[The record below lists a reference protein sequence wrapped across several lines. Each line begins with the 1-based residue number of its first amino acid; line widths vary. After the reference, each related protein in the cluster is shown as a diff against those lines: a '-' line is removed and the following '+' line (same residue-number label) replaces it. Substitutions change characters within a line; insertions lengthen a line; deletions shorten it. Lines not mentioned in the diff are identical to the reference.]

1 MGIWVSTGFQMFSKG
16 FRGFER
22 VSEGFTGFQVMLGFE
37 FERV

>member
-1 MGIWVSTGFQMFSKG
+1 MFSKG